1 MKTAL
6 ILIVAGLVGASAANA
21 TTINLGFFA
30 VSPQGNFL
38 YNSAGDNCSA
48 SYAVA
53 GCNMNPTVINLSP
66 YVGDT
71 ITITDVGGLCVYSGV
86 NCQVYPASAAYLGG
100 IFSASGNVLAA
111 SNLNRVP
118 DSVNAALPDIFNNSN
133 LNSSVGNV
141 NTTIPND
148 FYLPTSVVVV
158 APYLIVG
165 TLDSAFADNSLGTLS
180 SPGYVGDFGVDISVT
195 TPEPSTAALLLTG
208 VGGLWFSRRKFAKR
222 A

>member
-1 MKTAL
+1 MKTTL
-6 ILIVAGLVGASAANA
+6 ILIVAGLVGACAANA
-21 TTINLGFFA
+21 TTIDLGIFA

-53 GCNMNPTVINLSP
+53 GCNMSPTVINLSP

-86 NCQVYPASAAYLGG
+86 NCTVYPASASYLGG
-100 IFSASGNVLAA
+100 IFSVSGNVLAA
-111 SNLNRVP
+111 SNQDRVT
-118 DSVNAALPDIFNNSN
+118 DSVYTGLPDINTAN
-133 LNSSVGNV
+133 LNSLVGNV
-141 NTTIPND
+141 STTIPND
-148 FYLPTSVVVV
+148 FYLPATVVVV

-165 TLDSAFADNSLGTLS
+165 TLDSAFADNSLGT
-180 SPGYVGDFGVDISVT
+180 SPDFGVDITVT

-208 VGGLWFSRRKFAKR
+208 VAGLWFSRRKFAKR
-222 A
+222 T